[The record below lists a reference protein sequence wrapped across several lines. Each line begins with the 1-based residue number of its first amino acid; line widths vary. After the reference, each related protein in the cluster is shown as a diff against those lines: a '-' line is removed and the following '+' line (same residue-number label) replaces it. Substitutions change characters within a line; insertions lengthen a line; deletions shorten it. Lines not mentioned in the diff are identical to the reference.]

1 MIIEIDDH
9 TTRKHWKVVHRS
21 MINNAKTI
29 KAIWSF
35 KRKRRPD
42 GSLLKHKARLCAH
55 GGMQQYGENYWDTYA
70 PVVNWASVRLMMTF
84 ALINK
89 MHSRSIDF
97 TLAFPQADT
106 DVDIFMELPIGVD
119 VPKGKIRKD
128 YVLYLLKNLYGLKQ
142 ASKTY
147 FEFLCGHLQ
156 ADPIGME
163 PSRVDPCIWYKEGIV
178 LVIYVDDCLIFSK
191 EKPMADNLIKQL
203 EIDFT
208 LTDEGDVSTYLGVQV
223 SLDEKTNTIDL
234 KQPFLI
240 ERIIDAI
247 KCNPHL
253 TGKDTPVLANNI
265 LHKDS
270 DGPDRKQA
278 WNYRSIIGMLNFL
291 SASTRPDI
299 LFAVHQCARFSNYP
313 KLIHEQAVKRIIMYL
328 VKTKDKGIKIK
339 IDKSKE
345 IKCYVDVGFVTIIIN
360 IVVMTLQHY
369 YAELDLGI
377 KTSKLY

>member
-1 MIIEIDDH
+1 MSKQSKLYGPSKD
-9 TTRKHWKVVHRS
+9 
-21 MINNAKTI
+21 
-29 KAIWSF
+29 
-35 KRKRRPD
+35 KRRPD

-55 GGMQQYGENYWDTYA
+55 GGMQQYGENYWDIYA
-70 PVVNWASVRLMMTF
+70 PVVNWASIRLMMTF

-89 MHSRSIDF
+89 MHSRSIEF
-97 TLAFPQADT
+97 TLAFLQADT

-208 LTDEGDVSTYLGVQV
+208 LTDEGDVSTYLGVQ
-223 SLDEKTNTIDL
+223 
-234 KQPFLI
+234 
-240 ERIIDAI
+240 
-247 KCNPHL
+247 
-253 TGKDTPVLANNI
+253 
-265 LHKDS
+265 
-270 DGPDRKQA
+270 
-278 WNYRSIIGMLNFL
+278 SIF
-291 SASTRPDI
+291 R
-299 LFAVHQCARFSNYP
+299 
-313 KLIHEQAVKRIIMYL
+313 
-328 VKTKDKGIKIK
+328 
-339 IDKSKE
+339 
-345 IKCYVDVGFVTIIIN
+345 
-360 IVVMTLQHY
+360 
-369 YAELDLGI
+369 
-377 KTSKLY
+377 

>member
-1 MIIEIDDH
+1 MIKENDDR

-21 MINNAKTI
+21 MINNVKTI

-156 ADPIGME
+156 ADPIRME
-163 PSRVDPCIWYKEGIV
+163 KSKVDPCIWYKEGIV
-178 LVIYVDDCLIFSK
+178 
-191 EKPMADNLIKQL
+191 
-203 EIDFT
+203 
-208 LTDEGDVSTYLGVQV
+208 
-223 SLDEKTNTIDL
+223 
-234 KQPFLI
+234 
-240 ERIIDAI
+240 
-247 KCNPHL
+247 
-253 TGKDTPVLANNI
+253 
-265 LHKDS
+265 
-270 DGPDRKQA
+270 
-278 WNYRSIIGMLNFL
+278 
-291 SASTRPDI
+291 
-299 LFAVHQCARFSNYP
+299 
-313 KLIHEQAVKRIIMYL
+313 
-328 VKTKDKGIKIK
+328 
-339 IDKSKE
+339 
-345 IKCYVDVGFVTIIIN
+345 
-360 IVVMTLQHY
+360 
-369 YAELDLGI
+369 
-377 KTSKLY
+377 